1 MERVDLLF
9 DLRRK
14 GLGDLQ
20 GENELFLFAEKG
32 IQRFDESR
40 FYGPKSCSPP

>member
-9 DLRRK
+9 ELRRK
-14 GLGDLQ
+14 GSGNLQ
-20 GENELFLFAEKG
+20 GVNEIFLFAEKG

-40 FYGPKSCSPP
+40 F

>member
-9 DLRRK
+9 ELRRK

-20 GENELFLFAEKG
+20 RVNKFFLFAEKG

-40 FYGPKSCSPP
+40 Y

>member
-9 DLRRK
+9 ELRRK

-20 GENELFLFAEKG
+20 GVNEFFLFAEKG

-40 FYGPKSCSPP
+40 F